1 MKRPEEARRDG
12 LGKRLREARFAAGL
26 SQLELGEA
34 SGIPKSRLSRY
45 ENDHV
50 DPSLRTLRRLARALN
65 VSEAVL
71 LGDGRDVVQEFHLRL
86 SERGVSITS
95 RAEAR
100 ALADQFADSLSPTG
114 GGIAL

>member
-1 MKRPEEARRDG
+1 VKRPKEPRRDG
-12 LGKRLREARFAAGL
+12 LGRRLREARFAAGL
-26 SQLELGEA
+26 SQLELGEV

-65 VSEAVL
+65 VSEAAL

-86 SERGVSITS
+86 LERGVSITS

-100 ALADQFADSLSPTG
+100 ELANQLADSLSPTG
-114 GGIAL
+114 RGTAR